1 MFIIYTKTG
10 CLNCSKV
17 KLMLYNEPKIE
28 INCDEL
34 LKTNREAFMNDMEK
48 KMKYKFKSFPI
59 IFIDDIYLGSYD
71 DLVDYLNFELVEEF

>member
-1 MFIIYTKTG
+1 MFVIYTKSG
-10 CLNCSKV
+10 CLNCSKA
-17 KLMLYNEPKIE
+17 KLMLYNEAKII

-34 LKTNREAFMNDMEK
+34 LENDKTAFMNDMEK
-48 KMKYKFKSFPI
+48 KMKCKFKSFPI

>member
-10 CLNCSKV
+10 CLNCSKA

-28 INCDEL
+28 INCDQL
-34 LKTNREAFMNDMEK
+34 LKNDREAFMKNIET
-48 KMKYKFKSFPI
+48 KMKCKFKSFPI

-71 DLVDYLNFELVEEF
+71 DLIDYLNFELVEEF